1 MSKNTMLQTRASS
14 HVPVDLDDE
23 LAQSRPRLAHIGAPR
38 SNDIMSSTHQEA
50 HKSLH
55 NAL

>member
-23 LAQSRPRLAHIGAPR
+23 LAQSLQGLRISVLRDRTI
-38 SNDIMSSTHQEA
+38 
-50 HKSLH
+50 
-55 NAL
+55 